1 MDDHDDFNGHDGFDG
16 FDGREGAGGDVLALG
31 ADEGSG
37 DREGADGE
45 DIDDVDDEEDFE
57 RRVARRRPGADVE
70 QLLHEVLDLVDQ
82 ARPAPLSTA
91 VKVDR
96 DELLDLLEHALERLP
111 EELRSARWLLK
122 EREEFLA
129 RTRREADEILAAAR
143 GQSERM
149 VQRSEVMRAAEAE
162 ARRTVDE
169 SRAEA
174 ARIRNQC
181 DDYCD
186 RRLAQLEAVL
196 ERTMTVV
203 SAGRRKLRPVVEGSR
218 AGFASG
224 DERNGDAVVSS
235 LHEDDGGPG
244 ELDVQVFDQDR
255 V

>member
-1 MDDHDDFNGHDGFDG
+1 
-16 FDGREGAGGDVLALG
+16 
-31 ADEGSG
+31 
-37 DREGADGE
+37 
-45 DIDDVDDEEDFE
+45 
-57 RRVARRRPGADVE
+57 
-70 QLLHEVLDLVDQ
+70 
-82 ARPAPLSTA
+82 

-111 EELRSARWLLK
+111 EEPRSARWLLK
-122 EREEFLA
+122 EREEFLT

-203 SAGRRKLRPVVEGSR
+203 AAGRRKLRPSVDR
-218 AGFASG
+218 AGFPNETDRDGES
-224 DERNGDAVVSS
+224 VVSS
-235 LHEDDGGPG
+235 LHEDDAEPA
-244 ELDVQVFDQDR
+244 ELDVQMFDQDR

>member
-1 MDDHDDFNGHDGFDG
+1 MDDNDDFDCRDDGFG
-16 FDGREGAGGDVLALG
+16 GRDGAGGDVLALG
-31 ADEGSG
+31 ADVAG
-37 DREGADGE
+37 DDRGDE
-45 DIDDVDDEEDFE
+45 DVDVDDFDDVDDEEDFE

-70 QLLHEVLDLVDQ
+70 QLLHEILELVDQ

-96 DELLDLLEHALERLP
+96 DELLDLVEHALDRLP

-122 EREEFLA
+122 EREEFLT

-203 SAGRRKLRPVVEGSR
+203 AAGRRKLRPSVDR
-218 AGFASG
+218 AGFPGGA
-224 DERNGDAVVSS
+224 ERDGESVVTS
-235 LHEDDGGPG
+235 LSEDDAGAG
-244 ELDVQVFDQDR
+244 ELDVQMFDQDR